1 MNPYEINEMLDSDF
15 DDDDSDKDPDYNT
28 SAFED
33 DSDPEQIETEE
44 NDDALSGIFY
54 FNDENINRIE
64 SLSDVS
70 HISGSEMSVD
80 SPPPANIPSIIP
92 HQAHQQIDRQWRD
105 DDQNINNYTFNTNNS
120 NIGLNLDLIDT
131 LQDGTPLDFYQCIV
145 SNDII
150 HKIVIE
156 TNRYAAQLLSAR
168 TISPH
173 ARLNKWH
180 DTNECEIKQFFGLLI
195 WTELVSLPSYH
206 LYWSLS
212 RIYSTQFGTIM
223 SRNRFECLMKT
234 IHFSDNTC
242 ADPTNRLY
250 KLGTV
255 IDDIMINSNY
265 CMQPDQSMCI
275 DESLVKF
282 MGRLA
287 FKQYIKNKRD
297 RFGIKEFKLCI
308 SPCYTIAMKVYC
320 GKEVSNI
327 LNVGNVGSN
336 IVMEL
341 AEPYLDNGRTIFV
354 DNWYSSVELAEL
366 LQSRNTYLVGTLRCN
381 RKSNPKKKLKR
392 GEIVS
397 QRSSSN
403 VLVLKWRDK
412 RDLVM
417 ISSKHDSALT
427 KLKIRGKTVHKPT
440 VVVDYNVGKTSI
452 DLSDQM
458 TSYSNPLRRSQKW
471 YRKVALDAL
480 LNISVVNALVLF
492 QKVTSSKM
500 SITAFRTTLV
510 EQLINKETITE
521 ITSQKHVLE
530 KSNRSRCAGCYSK
543 AVKKKGRK
551 YAQCNTKKINTKC
564 FLCDKHF
571 CLDCFFEEHKI
582 VKK

>member
-1 MNPYEINEMLDSDF
+1 
-15 DDDDSDKDPDYNT
+15 
-28 SAFED
+28 
-33 DSDPEQIETEE
+33 
-44 NDDALSGIFY
+44 
-54 FNDENINRIE
+54 
-64 SLSDVS
+64 
-70 HISGSEMSVD
+70 MSVD
-80 SPPPANIPSIIP
+80 SPPPANIPSTIP

-120 NIGLNLDLIDT
+120 NIGLNPDLIDT

-156 TNRYAAQLLSAR
+156 TNRYAAQLISAR

-195 WTELVSLPSYH
+195 WTGLVSLPSYY

-320 GKEVSNI
+320 GKEVSNM
-327 LNVGNVGSN
+327 LTVGNVG
-336 IVMEL
+336 I
-341 AEPYLDNGRTIFV
+341 
-354 DNWYSSVELAEL
+354 
-366 LQSRNTYLVGTLRCN
+366 GTLRYN
-381 RKSNPKKKLKR
+381 RKSNPKEVTKKKLKR
-392 GEIVS
+392 REIVS
-397 QRSSSN
+397 QKSSSN

-427 KLKIRGKTVHKPT
+427 NLKIRGKTVQKLT

-471 YRKVALDAL
+471 YRKVTLDAL

-510 EQLINKETITE
+510 VQLINKETITK
-521 ITSQKHVLE
+521 IISQKHVLE
-530 KSNRSRCAGCYSK
+530 KSNRCAGCYSK

-551 YAQCNTKKINTKC
+551 YAQCNTKKSN
-564 FLCDKHF
+564 
-571 CLDCFFEEHKI
+571 
-582 VKK
+582 

>member
-1 MNPYEINEMLDSDF
+1 MLDSDLDDF
-15 DDDDSDKDPDYNT
+15 DDDDSDKDPDYNN

-33 DSDPEQIETEE
+33 DSDPDQIEPEE
-44 NDDALSGIFY
+44 NDDALSGIYY
-54 FNDENINRIE
+54 FNDENINRID
-64 SLSDVS
+64 SLADIS

-80 SPPPANIPSIIP
+80 SSPPANI
-92 HQAHQQIDRQWRD
+92 
-105 DDQNINNYTFNTNNS
+105 
-120 NIGLNLDLIDT
+120 L
-131 LQDGTPLDFYQCIV
+131 
-145 SNDII
+145 
-150 HKIVIE
+150 K

-180 DTNECEIKQFFGLLI
+180 DTNECEIKQLFGLLI
-195 WTELVSLPSYH
+195 WTGLVSLPSYH

-212 RIYSTQFGTIM
+212 RIYCTQFSTIM

-234 IHFSDNTC
+234 LHFSDNTC

-255 IDDIMINSNY
+255 INDIMINSNY
-265 CMQPDQSMCI
+265 CMQPEQSMCI

-320 GKEVSNI
+320 GKEVNNM

-336 IVMEL
+336 VVMEL

-381 RKSNPKKKLKR
+381 RKSNPKEVTKKKFKKR
-392 GEIVS
+392 EIVS

-427 KLKIRGKTVHKPT
+427 SLKIRGKTVQKPT
-440 VVVDYNVGKTSI
+440 VVVDNNIGKTSI

-492 QKVTSSKM
+492 QKVTSSKI
-500 SITAFRTTLV
+500 SITEFRSTLV

-521 ITSQKHVLE
+521 IVSQKHTLE
-530 KSNRSRCAGCYSK
+530 KSNRSRCVGCYSK
-543 AVKKKGRK
+543 A
-551 YAQCNTKKINTKC
+551 
-564 FLCDKHF
+564 
-571 CLDCFFEEHKI
+571 EHKI